1 MALGTRYGPGVS
13 MDARWPLYRRL
24 ISWGARM
31 LARPLTSASDP
42 MTGFFALRR
51 EAFGRAQALS
61 PRGFKIALE
70 LLLAVPSTSH
80 PPEVPYAF
88 GVRTAGASKLGA
100 ATIVKYVLQL
110 LWLYRRWLG
119 WVWHVLL
126 GAGVVGVVEDVGRL
140 PYAMRR
146 RIGLGGMGG
155 GKSKGGRPLLP
166 LARRN
171 GRLE

>member
-1 MALGTRYGPGVS
+1 
-13 MDARWPLYRRL
+13 MDARWPPYRRL

-42 MTGFFALRR
+42 MTGFFALRKD
-51 EAFGRAQALS
+51 AFGKAQALS
-61 PRGFKIALE
+61 RRGFKIALE
-70 LLLAVPSTSH
+70 LLLAVPSASH
-80 PPEVPYAF
+80 PPRGPYAF

-100 ATIVKYVLQL
+100 ATIVKYILQL

-119 WVWHVLL
+119 WMWHVLL
-126 GAGVVGVVEDVGRL
+126 GAGVVGVVEGVGRL

-146 RIGLGGMGG
+146 RIGLGGMSG